1 MTAPKFSTDDRAGVE
16 GMDAA
21 VCADIVRTHARTFTL
36 AAGLL
41 PRDKRRG
48 AFALYAFCRIADDFV
63 DGVGGQEPGGAA
75 LRLAAHRRSMEAAL
89 AGAPAGPVFR
99 ELAWAVRRFGVPAA
113 TLHELCDG
121 VARDLT
127 PTRYTTWADL
137 ESYCSRVASSV
148 GEMCTH
154 VFGVVGG
161 GGRETLA
168 CAVRRGRTLGLA
180 MQLTNILRDV
190 GEDARRGRC
199 YLPESEL
206 MADDLSTTEV
216 LNNPGIAADERWH
229 AFMRR
234 QIERAREL
242 YATAEPGIALL
253 SPDARQC
260 AATCARGYAL
270 ILDSIEDQ
278 GYDTIRTRAVVP
290 SWRKASLLLAA
301 WRYSTA

>member
-1 MTAPKFSTDDRAGVE
+1 MTAPQFINDDGAGPI
-16 GMDAA
+16 DAA

-48 AFALYAFCRIADDFV
+48 AFALYAFCRIADDVV
-63 DGVGGQEPGGAA
+63 DSDGGQDPRGAA
-75 LRLAAHRRSMEAAL
+75 LRLAAHRRGLEAAL

-99 ELAWAVRRFGVPAA
+99 ELAWAVRRFCVPAA
-113 TLHELCDG
+113 ALHELCDG

-127 PTRYTTWADL
+127 PTRYATWPDL
-137 ESYCSRVASSV
+137 EAYCGHVASSV

-154 VFGVVGG
+154 VFGVVSG

-168 CAVRRGRTLGLA
+168 CAVRRGRSLGLA

-206 MADDLSTTEV
+206 MADDLSTSDV
-216 LNNPGIAADERWH
+216 LHNPHIAADARWH

-242 YATAEPGIALL
+242 YASAEPGIALL
-253 SPDARQC
+253 APDARQC

-278 GYDTIRTRAVVP
+278 GYDTISARAVVP